1 MSKLVGCT
9 LIIRDDFNNILILK
23 KKVKRGQNEIW
34 SLLTQKIRGK
44 ESAEK
49 CVHRGVKDILK
60 SVVFDLEPLKEHLIN
75 EENDESVMTFV
86 GTLKERV
93 ILDKTYKEFK
103 WVGKKQLDNLEILDW
118 ERKIL
123 EDYLG

>member
-23 KKVKRGQNEIW
+23 KKVKRGQKEVW
-34 SLLTQKIRGK
+34 SLLNQKIKGK
-44 ESAEK
+44 ESTEK
-49 CVHRGVKDILK
+49 CIHRGAKDILK
-60 SVVFDLEPLKEHLIN
+60 SVVFDLEPLKEHLID
-75 EENDESVMTFV
+75 EENDESVMTYV
-86 GTLKERV
+86 GTVRERV
-93 ILDKTYKEFK
+93 ILDKNYTEFK
-103 WVGKKQLDNLEILDW
+103 WVSKRQLDNLEILDW